1 MKINLS
7 QIRQSP
13 GTSCSY
19 ELAEQ
24 LSPVELPG
32 EILTFQGPV
41 KAKLTAVNTG
51 RLIHIQGELQAQVE
65 LKCSRCLDPYL
76 HQAEV
81 AFDENYCHAA
91 ETQDTE
97 VGEEFKVFEGD
108 ILDITSEVVESI
120 IVGLPMKPVCQVD
133 CEGFCPHCGQDL
145 KAAKCLCQDDKL
157 DPRLEI
163 LKKLL

>member
-7 QIRQSP
+7 QIRQSI
-13 GTSCSY
+13 GTSCSF
-19 ELAEQ
+19 ELEEQ

-32 EILTFQGPV
+32 EILAFRGPV

-51 RLIHIQGELQAQVE
+51 RLIHIQGELQAEVE
-65 LKCSRCLDPYL
+65 LICGRCLDPFL
-76 HQAEV
+76 HQARV
-81 AFDENYCHAA
+81 SFDENYCQAA

-97 VGEEFKVFEGD
+97 AGEEFKVFEGD
-108 ILDITSEVVESI
+108 ILDITSEVVETV
-120 IVGLPMKPVCQVD
+120 IVGLPMKPVCDVD
-133 CEGFCPHCGQDL
+133 CQGFCPHCGQDL
-145 KAAKCLCQDDKL
+145 KAAKCLCQEDKV